1 MSSQRQARLKIGCTY
16 RDSQSLTLG
25 VAIRLS
31 ISDPRASF
39 AAAAIRIR
47 EQRRALAGRSA
58 TRGIGSTLLLKGL
71 ESDHAILRDVTG
83 LDANNLF
90 IDATETI
97 DARFD
102 VRGFVWE
109 ANLILPTTPGP
120 ASLPP
125 FDRTSE
131 STRPQSMDLPGRIGD
146 WRRKRLQAGATREI
160 PRQRRHC
167 GVRVYKDGPEAFH
180 ATWAAED
187 APLVGGSIQTDP
199 FRALV
204 SWMRLAAY
212 AGRTSNVKALDR
224 YFNRKDDL
232 GALPVTYYP
241 KPDSSAS

>member
-1 MSSQRQARLKIGCTY
+1 MIGAGNVSKQERQEKFQGK
-16 RDSQSLTLG
+16 DG
-25 VAIRLS
+25 
-31 ISDPRASF
+31 
-39 AAAAIRIR
+39 
-47 EQRRALAGRSA
+47 
-58 TRGIGSTLLLKGL
+58 
-71 ESDHAILRDVTG
+71 
-83 LDANNLF
+83 N
-90 IDATETI
+90 
-97 DARFD
+97 
-102 VRGFVWE
+102 
-109 ANLILPTTPGP
+109 
-120 ASLPP
+120 
-125 FDRTSE
+125 
-131 STRPQSMDLPGRIGD
+131 
-146 WRRKRLQAGATREI
+146 
-160 PRQRRHC
+160 C